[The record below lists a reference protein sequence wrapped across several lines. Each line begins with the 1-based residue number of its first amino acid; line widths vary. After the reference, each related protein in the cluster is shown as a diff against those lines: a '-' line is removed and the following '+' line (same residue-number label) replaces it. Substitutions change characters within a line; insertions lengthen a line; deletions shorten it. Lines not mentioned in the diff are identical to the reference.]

1 MLPRHVAVL
10 TLGLFWALV
19 VALPTGA
26 PAQQPGRPV
35 DPREFARPKP
45 LCTLSD
51 SDSRAALE
59 RLRQALDGQRFEI
72 EQVDLDAGEIHG
84 KRADGTSLDRV
95 ILWLERNFQ
104 KPDGGFH
111 VFILYGRFDRFFG
124 ATNLQRVVADAPF
137 EDSRIGALKQDII
150 RRALGG

>member
-10 TLGLFWALV
+10 TFGLLWGLV
-19 VALPTGA
+19 VALASGA
-26 PAQQPGRPV
+26 SAQQPGRPL

-45 LCTLSD
+45 LCSLSD
-51 SDSRAALE
+51 SEPRAALE
-59 RLRQALDGQRFEI
+59 RLRQALDSQRFEI
-72 EQVDLDAGEIHG
+72 EQVDLDGGEIHA

-95 ILWLERNFQ
+95 ILWLERDLR
-104 KPDGGFH
+104 KPDGGFR

-124 ATNLQRVVADAPF
+124 ATDLRRVVVDAAF
-137 EDSRIGALKQDII
+137 EDGRTGALKQDII